1 MVGATTVGSF
11 VALLLGS
18 TMLGAGNV
26 AVFLARYAAA
36 EVGGETI
43 RGRALGTVFFAAA
56 IGSILGPNLL
66 GPSARWPL

>member
-1 MVGATTVGSF
+1 VVAAATVGSF

-36 EVGGETI
+36 EVGGEAT
-43 RGRALGTVFFAAA
+43 RGRALGTLFFAGA
-56 IGSILGPNLL
+56 IGSILGP
-66 GPSARWPL
+66 RTC